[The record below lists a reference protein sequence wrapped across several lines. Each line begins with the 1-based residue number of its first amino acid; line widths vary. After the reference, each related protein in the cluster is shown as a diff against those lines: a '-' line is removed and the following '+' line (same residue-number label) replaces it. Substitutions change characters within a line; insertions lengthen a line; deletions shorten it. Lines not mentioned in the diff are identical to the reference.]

1 MQQAS
6 SQNEKTNKNFQK
18 AGKFGIASSVGQVR
32 VSSSFLINALESVLC
47 TEMGVL
53 YITKR
58 G

>member
-6 SQNEKTNKNFQK
+6 QNEKINKNFQK
-18 AGKFGIASSVGQVR
+18 AEKIGIASSVGQVI

-53 YITKR
+53 YITKTR
-58 G
+58 